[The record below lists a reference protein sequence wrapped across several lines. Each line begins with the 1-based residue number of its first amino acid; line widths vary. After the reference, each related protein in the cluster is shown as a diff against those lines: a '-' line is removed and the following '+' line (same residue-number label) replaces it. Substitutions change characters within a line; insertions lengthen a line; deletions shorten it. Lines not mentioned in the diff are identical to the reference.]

1 MKLRP
6 SRALLHFIAGEIARS
21 EEEAWV
27 VAFEVLKL
35 HRSGDLEQQ
44 ALDLY
49 DEIVNQRDF
58 REDPPDELLAL
69 ALMIGPLDWATAYTE
84 ADLAKSLR
92 LLMLSARQRGYVRG
106 TNHAARLEDN
116 RALISELRSEL
127 ERRSAAAR
135 RGAAVR
141 HAESYQVRDRIFEW
155 YRERYHL
162 FKSMDIAA
170 EAYMKEEPVSF
181 RTARKHIGAAA
192 KAYALRAKRTSSKQ
206 DDPAAG

>member
-6 SRALLHFIAGEIARS
+6 SKALLHFIAGEIARS

-106 TNHAARLEDN
+106 TNRAARLEDN

-127 ERRSAAAR
+127 AR
-135 RGAAVR
+135 RGAAAR
-141 HAESYQVRDRIFEW
+141 HAENHEMRDRIFAW
-155 YRERYHL
+155 YREHYHL
-162 FKSMDIAA
+162 FKSMDAA
-170 EAYMKEEPVSF
+170 AVAYLKEEPVSF
-181 RTARKHIGAAA
+181 RTARKHIGGAA
-192 KAYALRAKRTSSKQ
+192 KAYALPAKRTSSKQ

>member
-6 SRALLHFIAGEIARS
+6 SKALLHFIAGEITRS
-21 EEEAWV
+21 EEEAWTI
-27 VAFEVLKL
+27 AFEVLKL
-35 HRSGDLEQQ
+35 RRSGDLEQQ

-69 ALMIGPLDWATAYTE
+69 ALMIGPLDWAAAYTE

-116 RALISELRSEL
+116 RALISALRSEL
-127 ERRSAAAR
+127 AR
-135 RGAAVR
+135 RGAAAR
-141 HAESYQVRDRIFEW
+141 HVENHEMRDRIFAW
-155 YRERYHL
+155 YREHYRL
-162 FKSMDIAA
+162 FNSMDRAA
-170 EAYMKEEPVSF
+170 EAYMREEPVTF

-192 KAYALRAKRTSSKQ
+192 KAYALPAKRTSSKQ
-206 DDPAAG
+206 DDPVAG

>member
-6 SRALLHFIAGEIARS
+6 SKALLHFIAGEITRS
-21 EEEAWV
+21 EEEAWTI
-27 VAFEVLKL
+27 AFEVLKL
-35 HRSGDLEQQ
+35 RRAGDLEQQ

-69 ALMIGPLDWATAYTE
+69 ALMIGPLDWAAAYTE

-116 RALISELRSEL
+116 RALISALRSEL
-127 ERRSAAAR
+127 AR
-135 RGAAVR
+135 RGAAAR
-141 HAESYQVRDRIFEW
+141 HAENHEMRDRIFAW
-155 YRERYHL
+155 YREHYHR
-162 FKSMDIAA
+162 FKSMDAA
-170 EAYMKEEPVSF
+170 AVAYLKEEPVSF

-192 KAYALRAKRTSSKQ
+192 KAYALPAKRTSSKQ
-206 DDPAAG
+206 DDPVAG